1 MSKKEFHDPKITINK
16 VYTKS
21 GDSGTTGLV
30 GGQRIPKDDVRIE
43 AYGDVDELNAT
54 IGGCIEAIRPY
65 TGERTELVKIMEKL
79 LRIQHELFNTGTIL
93 ATLPED
99 ISSTLPR
106 IKEENILQLED
117 EMDELNDEL
126 SILRS
131 FVLPGGSKANIW
143 FHMARNICRRAERRC
158 ITLNGRAEIDPL
170 VIKYLNRLSDALF
183 VYSRW
188 VNHILGCKEITWNPN
203 YSSELD

>member
-1 MSKKEFHDPKITINK
+1 MSKKEFHDPKISINK

-30 GGQRIPKDDVRIE
+30 GGQRIPKDDIRIE

-54 IGGCIEAIRPY
+54 IGGCIEALRPFISK
-65 TGERTELVKIMEKL
+65 RIELENIIEKL

-106 IKEENILQLED
+106 IKEENVLQLE
-117 EMDELNDEL
+117 EEIDELNNEL
-126 SILRS
+126 PSLQS

-158 ITLNGRAEIDPL
+158 ITLNGKSEIDPL

-188 VNHILGCKEITWNPN
+188 VNYILECKEITWNPN
-203 YSSELD
+203 YSTKID